1 MKSQQRI
8 QLLEKEN
15 RELKASLKD
24 TLNEKKNLSVKWQ
37 KASSQ
42 ITRLLSKQ
50 KQKVDDDTATD
61 LEKELQEYKFKY
73 VDVNTELR
81 INKESEELYKQ
92 QINSRVEELA
102 EELTQ

>member
-42 ITRLLSKQ
+42 ISRLLSKQ
-50 KQKVDDDTATD
+50 KQKVDDGTATD